1 MSREEHEH
9 AMPDEEL
16 LQKLS
21 DEYQEALLADDK
33 MRIENNIAPRF
44 WQRFGRYYHAYSV
57 EWKDPHPTTP
67 VTRHLSESA
76 LGEVEMEW
84 MDQVLRGEIELGDES
99 RRGRPIARVHSKSQI
114 PSTKSQIVKC
124 SKDSTGYRT
133 ARFILSL

>member
-16 LQKLS
+16 LQRLS
-21 DEYQEALLADDK
+21 DEYQEAVVADDR
-33 MRIENNIAPRF
+33 MRIENQIAPRF
-44 WQRFGRYYHAYSV
+44 WQRFGRYFHAYAA

-84 MDQVLRGEIELGDES
+84 MEQVLRGEIELGDETDEED
-99 RRGRPIARVHSKSQI
+99 R
-114 PSTKSQIVKC
+114 
-124 SKDSTGYRT
+124 
-133 ARFILSL
+133 

>member
-1 MSREEHEH
+1 LSQGRITLSAKDIFLQAREVINLMSREEHEH
-9 AMPDEEL
+9 AMSDDEF

-21 DEYQEALLADDK
+21 DEYQEALLAEDR

-44 WQRFGRYYHAYSV
+44 WQRFGRYFHAYSV

-84 MDQVLRGEIELGDES
+84 MEQVLRGDIELGDETDEE
-99 RRGRPIARVHSKSQI
+99 GW
-114 PSTKSQIVKC
+114 
-124 SKDSTGYRT
+124 
-133 ARFILSL
+133 